1 MKFLKM
7 HIIKST
13 ELNYTQ
19 KNAELPTKVGI
30 YLNALRTMLSICVY
44 SVLGLSLEE
53 KTALLIAPKQN
64 FLPI

>member
-7 HIIKST
+7 HLIKST

-30 YLNALRTMLSICVY
+30 HLNTLWTPWSSRGD
-44 SVLGLSLEE
+44 SVLFS
-53 KTALLIAPKQN
+53 
-64 FLPI
+64 

>member
-30 YLNALRTMLSICVY
+30 HLNTLWTPRSSHGNTEVWRSW
-44 SVLGLSLEE
+44 EWR
-53 KTALLIAPKQN
+53 
-64 FLPI
+64 

>member
-30 YLNALRTMLSICVY
+30 HLNTLWTPRSSHGNT
-44 SVLGLSLEE
+44 
-53 KTALLIAPKQN
+53 
-64 FLPI
+64 